1 MGRAAYKGGYKM
13 GKELRVSY
21 TATDEEILLPKR
33 DALLGMAMA
42 ELDKTDV
49 DGEVVDRALDWS
61 WALLDLKEEHRHMY
75 THLAIV
81 AAEVGIRSCQHPA
94 RELLRSA
101 RSIAQTGIGL
111 SAWSNRG
118 SWPRRTIGRR
128 GGICETGMR
137 SAWWRGCLTMRIS
150 YRRLKKSRICNP

>member
-1 MGRAAYKGGYKM
+1 MA
-13 GKELRVSY
+13 KELLVSY
-21 TATDEEILLPKR
+21 TTTEEEILLPKR

-81 AAEVGIRSCQHPA
+81 AAEADPILPTSRARIAAISALYRVDRHWPKRLVESGFLAQANYREARRYMRNLDAIRLVTRMLENQDSVPPL
-94 RELLRSA
+94 E
-101 RSIAQTGIGL
+101 
-111 SAWSNRG
+111 
-118 SWPRRTIGRR
+118 
-128 GGICETGMR
+128 EE
-137 SAWWRGCLTMRIS
+137 
-150 YRRLKKSRICNP
+150 